1 MPMRREIFLTRLR
14 VRGSLLLLGLDR
26 TVRRAQARTGKAGA
40 PAGADARALAGAVE
54 SLMGPRAPG
63 SVTGSLVLLEVLARR
78 GIAARLCV
86 GVLPVSE
93 LPASAWVEVGDERLF
108 EPGAEGVLRIVRL

>member
-1 MPMRREIFLTRLR
+1 
-14 VRGSLLLLGLDR
+14 
-26 TVRRAQARTGKAGA
+26 
-40 PAGADARALAGAVE
+40 
-54 SLMGPRAPG
+54 
-63 SVTGSLVLLEVLARR
+63 VLLEVLARR